1 MDEFRNKRL
10 FLLAGSHMAQNL
22 RRRTQQ
28 SSTSDQGRSKQ
39 S

>member
-10 FLLAGSHMAQNL
+10 FLLARSRMAQNL

-28 SSTSDQGRSKQ
+28 HRLMV
-39 S
+39 